1 MRFLKRTFFFILLSF
16 CFGVDTTFF
25 LLYRG
30 KCRIGGGDFW
40 VWRRLEMWRGF
51 RIFALGL
58 KCGFL
63 YLELLITILLYGDIF
78 KS

>member
-1 MRFLKRTFFFILLSF
+1 MRFKSAPFFFILLSF

-30 KCRIGGGDFW
+30 KCRIDGGDFW
-40 VWRRLEMWRGF
+40 VGRRLEMRREF

-58 KCGFL
+58 KCGFF
-63 YLELLITILLYGDIF
+63 ILNF
-78 KS
+78 

>member
-30 KCRIGGGDFW
+30 EMSYWRRGFLGGDTFGGLMGNADICAW
-40 VWRRLEMWRGF
+40 IEMW
-51 RIFALGL
+51 
-58 KCGFL
+58 FL
-63 YLELLITILLYGDIF
+63 HLELLITILLYGDIF

>member
-30 KCRIGGGDFW
+30 KCRIDGGDFW
-40 VWRRLEMWRGF
+40 VWRRLEKWREIM
-51 RIFALGL
+51 IFALGL

-63 YLELLITILLYGDIF
+63 YLELLI
-78 KS
+78 